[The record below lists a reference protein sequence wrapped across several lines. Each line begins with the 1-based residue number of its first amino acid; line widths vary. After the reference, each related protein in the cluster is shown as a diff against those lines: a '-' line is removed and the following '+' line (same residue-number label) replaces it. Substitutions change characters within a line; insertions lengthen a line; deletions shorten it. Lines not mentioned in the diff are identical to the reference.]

1 MSATVE
7 LTREVIMANASD
19 ISKINN
25 DEIINKFKKQLY
37 LTEYHKIL
45 YSQQVEKGIL
55 AHRNPV
61 YVIMRV
67 LDAIPSG
74 ILNAGPSSEKA
85 ELSTEQV
92 RLKHMYKLLEELIE
106 TCIYRPPEIWRQT
119 WEDMAT
125 ILETFMP
132 NEKKDWIELV
142 QMIVQNKA

>member
-7 LTREVIMANASD
+7 LTHDVIMANASD

-55 AHRNPV
+55 AQRNPV

-67 LDAIPSG
+67 LDAIPSF
-74 ILNAGPSSEKA
+74 ASPSSEKA
-85 ELSTEQV
+85 ELSTEQA

-119 WEDMAT
+119 WEEMAT